1 MLSKMKLYMFPNNFH
16 CRMIGFCKKSL
27 ATPSSSEDMPSN
39 ICSRGLSDLPKIF
52 SFTILLLLPT
62 FLASSMIFPQES
74 LTSRFIAS

>member
-1 MLSKMKLYMFPNNFH
+1 MLFKMKLCMLQDNFH
-16 CRMIGFCKKSL
+16 CKMIDFCKKPL

-39 ICSRGLSDLPKIF
+39 ICSRGLSDLPKVF